1 MGKDFWDDFEDYIT
15 NPYHPSRQ
23 FEDFEEENKSAE
35 YYFGD
40 ESDDED
46 EDDEP
51 TMTGLMTTNLTT
63 ALRSLILR
71 IR

>member
-40 ESDDED
+40 ESDDEED
-46 EDDEP
+46 EDDEF
-51 TMTGLMTTNLTT
+51 GDDDGFDDDEFDDDF
-63 ALRSLILR
+63 
-71 IR
+71 